1 MTQPPPSVAIG
12 PPLQRSPSTERVVR
26 PTARDVAQLAGMAL
40 GTVSRVVN
48 DVPTVRQ
55 DARDKVL
62 AAMAELGWKPNAAA
76 QHMRGRASRIVGFIF
91 SDIRNPLYASMIK
104 GAEDVLSRQ
113 GYTLMVSSSDGLPER
128 EIALLDLFGQRQADG
143 LIFAI
148 SQESHAGVQATLS
161 QAGYPFI
168 LLEREMALRAGS
180 VGADHD
186 GGTRHATRYLLELGH
201 RRIALVS
208 GGQDNRVGRDRL
220 QGFVDAHHAAGVALD
235 PSLIR
240 HESFAEEYGFR
251 QTQLLLDHAIPP
263 TALLVLGQH
272 LLRGVLRAIR
282 LKGIAIPQQ
291 LSLIVSNDSELAQLA
306 TPAISAIRYDAY
318 ALGREAAQLLLQR
331 LREGPD
337 WTPTRIEVPTEF
349 VLRDSCA
356 APPRATPSPSAT
368 AASSR
373 TPRP

>member
-1 MTQPPPSVAIG
+1 MTQPPPPLAIG
-12 PPLQRSPSTERVVR
+12 LSSQRPPPTDRVAR
-26 PTARDVAQLAGMAL
+26 PTARDVAQLAGVAL

-62 AAMAELGWKPNAAA
+62 AAMAQLGWKPNAAA
-76 QHMRGRASRIVGFIF
+76 QHMRGRASRVIGFIF

-128 EIALLDLFGQRQADG
+128 EIALLDLFSQRQADG

-148 SQESHAGVQATLS
+148 SQESHPGVQACLS
-161 QAGYPFI
+161 QTGYPFI
-168 LLEREMALRAGS
+168 LLEREIASRAGA

-220 QGFVDAHHAAGVALD
+220 QGFVDAHQAAGVALD
-235 PSLIR
+235 PRLIR

-251 QTQLLLDHAIPP
+251 QTQLLLDHAQPP

-306 TPAISAIRYDAY
+306 TPAISVIRYDAY

-356 APPRATPSPSAT
+356 APPRAAAAPSS
-368 AASSR
+368 SSR
-373 TPRP
+373 PPRP